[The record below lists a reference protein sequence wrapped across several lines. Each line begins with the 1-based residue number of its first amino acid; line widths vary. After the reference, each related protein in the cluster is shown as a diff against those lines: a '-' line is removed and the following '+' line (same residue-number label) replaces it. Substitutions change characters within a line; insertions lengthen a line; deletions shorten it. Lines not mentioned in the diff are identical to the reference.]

1 MPEFDSLPPVCGRF
15 ESDINSLRSALR
27 CGVSFDIV
35 MRDLQFAGKR
45 ACLFFADGLV
55 KDETMVKIITSLSSL
70 KEKDIADCRTAKNFA
85 DRYIPYIEVG
95 LESKIE
101 KIVPQVL
108 SGQLALVIED
118 ISEAILIDARTYPTR
133 SLQEPDSD
141 RVLRGARDSFCETV
155 IFNTALIRRHIR
167 DPRLTMEHHTVG
179 TVSKT
184 DVVVCYFEGR
194 ADKQALKRLTQK
206 IDSLTV
212 KTLSMGQ
219 ESLTEALLP
228 NHWYNPFPKVRY
240 TERPDT
246 AAASVCEGGIVLIVD
261 GSPSVILLPTA
272 FFDFFQDTNDYYFP
286 PLVGSYMRLT
296 RYLIYLLTL
305 LLIPTWYLLI
315 RNPQWVPQWLD
326 FIHISEMNKVPIFV
340 QLMIVELIVD
350 CLKQAS
356 LNTPA
361 ALGGS
366 FSVVSA
372 LILGD
377 FAVSARWFVPE
388 VLLYM
393 AFVAVANFATPS
405 FELGY
410 ALKLCRMMLLTLI
423 ALFDLWG
430 YVGGIVV
437 IALLIAFT
445 PTITGRCYLSPLVP
459 FDGAKLLRL
468 LVRRRMDDDN
478 T

>member
-1 MPEFDSLPPVCGRF
+1 MSNNYDLPPISGSF
-15 ESDINSLRSALR
+15 KKDIDALSGYLR
-27 CGVSFDIV
+27 CENSFDLV
-35 MRDLQFAGKR
+35 KRDLNFAGKK

-55 KDETMVKIITSLSSL
+55 KDETMVKIITKLSSL
-70 KEKDIADCRTAKNFA
+70 KEQDIADCRDAETFA
-85 DRYIPYIEVG
+85 DRYIPYIEVEC
-95 LESKIE
+95 ESDIE
-101 KIVPQVL
+101 KIAANVL
-108 SGQLALVIED
+108 SGQLALVVED
-118 ISEAILIDARTYPTR
+118 ISKAILIDARTYPTR

-141 RVLRGARDSFCETV
+141 RVLRGARDSFCETL

-167 DPRLTMEHHTVG
+167 DTRLTMEYRSVG
-179 TVSKT
+179 SVSKT
-184 DVVVCYFEGR
+184 DVVVCYLEGR
-194 ADKQALKRLTQK
+194 AEKQAIDTLLRK
-206 IDSLTV
+206 IDSLTI

-219 ESLTEALLP
+219 ESLAEALLP
-228 NHWYNPFPKVRY
+228 KKWYNPFPKVRY

-246 AAASVCEGGIVLIVD
+246 AAATVSEGGIVLIVD
-261 GSPSVILLPTA
+261 GSPSVILMPTA

-315 RNPQWVPQWLD
+315 KNPQWVPPWLD
-326 FIHISEMNKVPIFV
+326 YILIEEMNKVPIFL
-340 QLMIVELIVD
+340 QLMIVELIID

-356 LNTPA
+356 LNTPTS
-361 ALGGS
+361 LGGS

-377 FAVSARWFVPE
+377 FAVTARWFVPE

-410 ALKLCRMMLLTLI
+410 ALKLCRMLLICLT
-423 ALFDLWG
+423 ALFNLWG
-430 YVGGIVV
+430 YVIGIV
-437 IALLIAFT
+437 LIAVLIATT
-445 PTITGRCYLSPLVP
+445 PTITGKSYLSPLIP
-459 FDGAKLLRL
+459 FEGEKMLRL
-468 LVRRRMDDDN
+468 VVRRRMDDDN